1 MCQRTNPDH
10 NRIILDPNLDPDPD
24 PDPNPNQ
31 LGKVHTHQIIKA
43 GQNPVP
49 LSTGPV
55 PAKQTREQ
63 SGAKHSITPE

>member
-10 NRIILDPNLDPDPD
+10 NRIILDPNLDPDIQIQT
-24 PDPNPNQ
+24 PNQ
-31 LGKVHTHQIIKA
+31 LDKVHTHQIIKA

-55 PAKQTREQ
+55 PAKQTKEQ
-63 SGAKHSITPE
+63 SEAKHSITPE